1 MQADIFFDMYIYFFN
16 VCCILWHAS
25 EMSCMDSSMEPEWR
39 EREEE
44 GVRQRAACWEQ
55 VSSLRRWQ
63 QRLTGCRIM
72 IGNSSFSPVRMQPL
86 ALVEILSQQQP
97 IIWIKSSGFRFFCF
111 VLFCFVCLFLNL
123 TLQIRFQTPVSAAEL
138 EQHRDCFIL
147 LPPPSLVSK
156 SNSMKGRTVCS
167 QIILKVFLF
176 AVTEEKK

>member
-1 MQADIFFDMYIYFFN
+1 MQADSFFFFFSN
-16 VCCILWHAS
+16 VCCILWQAS
-25 EMSCMDSSMEPEWR
+25 EMSRMDSSMEPEWR

-86 ALVEILSQQQP
+86 ALAVILSQQQP
-97 IIWIKSSGFRFFCF
+97 IIWIKSSGFSFFF
-111 VLFCFVCLFLNL
+111 LVCFVCLFLNL

-138 EQHRDCFIL
+138 KQHRDSSL
-147 LPPPSLVSK
+147 LHPSSIPRV
-156 SNSMKGRTVCS
+156 
-167 QIILKVFLF
+167 
-176 AVTEEKK
+176 